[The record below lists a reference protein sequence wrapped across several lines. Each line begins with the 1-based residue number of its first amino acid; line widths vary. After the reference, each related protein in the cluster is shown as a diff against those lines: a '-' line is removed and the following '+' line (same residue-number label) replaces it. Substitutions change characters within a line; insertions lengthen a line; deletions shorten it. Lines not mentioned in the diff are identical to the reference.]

1 MPIYVAIT
9 RRVKIGREDEFRQAL
24 RDFFQHS
31 FEQDGVLGAL
41 MLTPVPGSDS
51 REFGILRAFADEQAR
66 DAFFESPEFKAWE
79 VKVKTLTEGSPAH
92 HKLHGLEAWFRSS
105 SPPPRWK
112 MAIATFLGAFPLAA
126 FVNMILRPI
135 SGWNF
140 FLRTAIL
147 QGCVIALLTWVV
159 MPLMTQA
166 LHRWLL
172 SERKLL

>member
-1 MPIYVAIT
+1 MPIHIAIT

-31 FEQDGVLGAL
+31 FEQEGVLGAL
-41 MLTPVPGSDS
+41 MLTPAPGSDS
-51 REFGILRAFADEQAR
+51 REFGILRAFADEKAR
-66 DAFFESPEFKAWE
+66 DAFFESSMFNAWE
-79 VKVKTLTEGSPAH
+79 AKVKTLTEGSPVH

-126 FVNMILRPI
+126 GLNVILRPI

-140 FLRTAIL
+140 LLRNAVL

-159 MPLMTQA
+159 MPLMAQA